1 MVAGLSASS
10 LFADPVY
17 CCAGISALDSGYT
30 ESSGTSSTGGF
41 AGTATYKSTASG
53 DTHTDGGRYC
63 QGGAVADSKPSVT
76 LVFPAVAVAGGTY
89 TLYGTRGSDASIAS
103 DTVASITAVANCTV
117 SAG

>member
-1 MVAGLSASS
+1 MNPRGSSFTLSSLKTLLVTACMVAGLSASS

-63 QGGAVADSKPSVT
+63 QGGAVAD
-76 LVFPAVAVAGGTY
+76 
-89 TLYGTRGSDASIAS
+89 
-103 DTVASITAVANCTV
+103 
-117 SAG
+117 